1 MEYGTTPTSDQIPFG
16 LIMAKINDLK
26 TKQVYSVRSGLELLR
41 AYQIDPSLPL
51 QFGCCNGQCGVCAI
65 RVIEGEKN
73 LSKPTKQEQLTLA
86 EKKLP
91 SPPYRLACQCAI
103 LGDITVDFTDCSML
117 RTHPD

>member
-1 MEYGTTPTSDQIPFG
+1 
-16 LIMAKINDLK
+16 MAKIKDLK
-26 TKQVYSVRSGLELLR
+26 TGQVYTIRSGLELLR

-65 RVIEGEKN
+65 KVTEGEGN
-73 LSKPTKQEQLTLA
+73 LSNPTRQEKLTLT

-103 LGDITVDFTDCSML
+103 LGDIAIK
-117 RTHPD
+117 